1 MYYATFPLKMDTNL
15 VFFICIILKTHRMNI
30 YIQTYE
36 TLSSGFS
43 SSLSTGNFKEMR
55 LKDIL
60 RHTMGYTAQVD
71 QTAQGLMCNRTL
83 TFMAK
88 TFIFMFRQNSA
99 GKLTL
104 S

>member
-36 TLSSGFS
+36 DPVIRFLLKSVNWKFQ
-43 SSLSTGNFKEMR
+43 GNAAER
-55 LKDIL
+55 YSASYNGLQ
-60 RHTMGYTAQVD
+60 GCTAQVD

-88 TFIFMFRQNSA
+88 TFIFMFRENST
-99 GKLTL
+99 GN
-104 S
+104 